1 MVDGVDSLIS
11 FSDFS
16 LLVYKNSTD
25 FCVLILYSVTLL
37 SSLISSNNF
46 LVVSLGFCMYS
57 IMLSANS
64 KFYFLFFNLDSF
76 YFSSLIAIARTSK
89 TILNN
94 SGESGQPCLVPGVR
108 GNAVSFSPLRMM
120 FEVDLSYMALIMLR

>member
-11 FSDFS
+11 LSDFS

-37 SSLISSNNF
+37 NSLISSNNF

-64 KFYFLFFNLDSF
+64 KSFIPCFSIWIFFLFF
-76 YFSSLIAIARTSK
+76 FSDCHSQNFQNYI
-89 TILNN
+89 
-94 SGESGQPCLVPGVR
+94 E
-108 GNAVSFSPLRMM
+108 
-120 FEVDLSYMALIMLR
+120 

>member
-37 SSLISSNNF
+37 SSLISSNNS

-94 SGESGQPCLVPGVR
+94 SEESGQPCLVPGVR